1 MFMEHISPGP
11 DVPRRIHVIVEI
23 PKGSQNKYEFDKT
36 LGVLRLDRVLF
47 SPMVYPGEYGFVPQ
61 TLALDGDP
69 LDALVFVTNPTLPG
83 TLIESRP
90 IGVLEIIDQ
99 GEEDDKILCV
109 PVSDPRF
116 NHMKDI
122 TDLEKPFLD
131 EIAHFFTVYKE
142 LEGKKVEVKGWHDA
156 AEAMRI
162 IERCVEAYKKDA

>member
-1 MFMEHISPGP
+1 MQKDRIPAGR
-11 DVPRRIHVIVEI
+11 DVPEVINVVVEI
-23 PKGSQNKYEFDKT
+23 PKGSQNKYEFDPD
-36 LGVLRLDRVLF
+36 LGILRLDRVLF
-47 SPMVYPGEYGFVPQ
+47 SPMVYPGEYGFVPR

-83 TLIESRP
+83 TLIETRP

-99 GEEDDKILCV
+99 GEEDDKILGV

-122 TDLEKPFLD
+122 HDLEKPFLD
-131 EIAHFFTVYKE
+131 EITHFFTVYKH

-156 AEAMRI
+156 AEAKRI
-162 IERCVEAYKKDA
+162 IAACVERYEQK